1 MGVVPNNGER
11 LGALARALKN
21 ADEKVLLRE
30 LRKGVRTPLLALLP
44 KIEESA
50 RQKIPRR
57 GGFQAQF
64 IPSLRLKVQQRNT
77 GRYPGVRLVANYPG
91 RISRIDRGF
100 LRHPIFP
107 DTATK
112 TRDEWDWMS
121 QKIPAG
127 FFTDPIKADLAEVRA
142 SVEDALD
149 RVARQIEID
158 MTKGSR

>member
-1 MGVVPNNGER
+1 MGIVPNNGER
-11 LGALARALKN
+11 LAALARALKN
-21 ADEKVLLRE
+21 AEEKVLLRE

-50 RQKIPRR
+50 RQKIPKR
-57 GGFQAQF
+57 GGFQAKF
-64 IPSLRLKVQQRNT
+64 IPSLRLRVQQRNT

-91 RISRIDRGF
+91 RISRIDQGF

-107 DTATK
+107 DTETK
-112 TRDEWDWMS
+112 TRDEWDWLS

-142 SVEDALD
+142 SVEDAMD

>member
-91 RISRIDRGF
+91 RISRIDQGF

-149 RVARQIEID
+149 RVARQVEID

>member
-11 LGALARALKN
+11 LAALARALKN
-21 ADEKVLLRE
+21 AEEKVLLRE
-30 LRKGVRTPLLALLP
+30 LRKGVRTPLLALIP
-44 KIEESA
+44 RIEESA

-64 IPSLRLKVQQRNT
+64 IPSLKVRVQQRNT
-77 GRYPGVRLVANYPG
+77 GRYPGVRLVANYRG
-91 RISRIDRGF
+91 RISRLDQGF

-107 DTATK
+107 DTDTK
-112 TRDEWDWMS
+112 TRDEWDWMT

-158 MTKGSR
+158 MTRGGR